1 MENGQYKEITDI
13 GLAKNINCFYFKT
26 MNWLEKEF
34 KKGKGL
40 ETPLALII
48 SGDSKVVA
56 PLEDMNKE
64 QFVHYLKI
72 ACRFMDAE
80 AIMIFMEASRWTGD
94 IDGYRQHRAT
104 KGEIH
109 GDAKAVDIVSVI
121 IETQGKQ
128 IMGWAD
134 VEVKGNKRT
143 MKAMKWNVQDIPAE
157 EQALFSNFLNKE
169 KEAA

>member
-1 MENGQYKEITDI
+1 MKNGQYNEITEL
-13 GLAKNINCFYFKT
+13 GLGKNINCLYFKT

-48 SGDSKVVA
+48 GGDSKVVA
-56 PLEDMNKE
+56 PLEGMSKG
-64 QFVHYLKI
+64 QFVESLKI
-72 ACRFMDAE
+72 TCRFMDAE
-80 AIMIFMEASRWTGD
+80 AIMIFMEASRWTGNMD
-94 IDGYRQHRAT
+94 EYRQHRAT

-128 IMGWAD
+128 ITGWAD

-157 EQALFSNFLNKE
+157 EQALFSNFLNK
-169 KEAA
+169 